1 MKAGG
6 RDLGE
11 VRSPCPALRAPLWP
25 RLCCLLLLLL
35 LPRPASCTW
44 NRAGLQFASRRNWCS
59 YTVTKTVSCHIQNG
73 TYLQRVFQNCRWP
86 MGCSAGS
93 YKTVIRPTY
102 KQAYKMV
109 TALEWKCCP
118 GHSGANCEADTVS
131 YQDVPGVA
139 QGIPP
144 LSRLPIRPATY
155 SGCFN
160 CSKFSELLAKV
171 NLLEAKVATFTAG
184 ESGPSAVSRRCLPS
198 TGDAAPDPLNL
209 WPSQAPRGKP
219 GEERVAGGL
228 ASQGLPGPVGP
239 KGDAGIRGP
248 SGIPGVKGPV
258 GPQGPTGPPGPP
270 GRDGARGFPGEKGHP
285 GPPGPPGPPAPVG
298 PQFSPIPDQGD
309 LLLSNSFPETVVTG
323 PPGPPGLPGPTGPPG
338 PAGKP
343 GFPGRDVSRPTISP
357 GKELGNGE
365 RIPSWKKDGIPPPD
379 LSLRER
385 DGFFQGIPGSPGAD
399 GAAGTLGQ
407 KGERNQIWDPASI
420 RPLRGSP
427 ATIGVNA
434 AGTRRPTGRA
444 RSIFLR
450 RERRGRN
457 EGGSAHRQAKKRTTS
472 GTEGP
477 LVCGEHRAPS

>member
-343 GFPGRDVSRPTISP
+343 GFPGRD
-357 GKELGNGE
+357 
-365 RIPSWKKDGIPPPD
+365 
-379 LSLRER
+379 
-385 DGFFQGIPGSPGAD
+385 GIPGSPGAD